1 MAFFHLNCKHSNLS
15 VRTKYGDAAQ
25 RGFKVPYPLRAIAR
39 RLKRHYDRPAQSYPP
54 KPTSGPCQPNPS
66 FIRVA
71 RDPPG
76 AGQSHLEPGDACS
89 LLVRRGFITTY
100 SRDA

>member
-39 RLKRHYDRPAQSYPP
+39 RLKRHYDRPASKLPP
-54 KPTSGPCQPNPS
+54 KAHFGPMS
-66 FIRVA
+66 
-71 RDPPG
+71 
-76 AGQSHLEPGDACS
+76 
-89 LLVRRGFITTY
+89 T
-100 SRDA
+100 